1 MLANAHSSL
10 RLKPVIIIVELVL
23 TLVFMLATR
32 VSNGAGQDNFSGQRD
47 RRFFIVP
54 GQKDNGI
61 SSTFCHGTL
70 HGTERTRI
78 ACQICDKTRNGT
90 ITFFHQNPGRDA
102 GLDGIITIFSYNIL
116 FWNIFSYFRTSY
128 SVLECTFPG

>member
-54 GQKDNGI
+54 GQRDNGT
-61 SSTFCHGTL
+61 SSNMGQKL
-70 HGTERTRI
+70 
-78 ACQICDKTRNGT
+78 NLS
-90 ITFFHQNPGRDA
+90 FFV
-102 GLDGIITIFSYNIL
+102 I
-116 FWNIFSYFRTSY
+116 
-128 SVLECTFPG
+128 V